1 MARDPDRAKD
11 WDSFCRRTVFAS
23 LMFLGFGSLLAG
35 VWTLRNLLL
44 LTFLAGLLA
53 VLLRAV
59 GNWVHSWTGLRRR
72 WAALAVA
79 LVALAL
85 AGLAAFLLAPV
96 LVSEAR
102 ELIGRLPGAV
112 RSFNDRIGD
121 VSWLSDAWDQF
132 TSQFSLPKPSA
143 AFSQASAVLGLVT
156 ASLGNMVFVLVTAVF
171 LALAPDTYVDGA
183 VRLVP
188 ERHRGFARQLLA
200 EIGRT
205 LKAWLGG
212 QLAAMS
218 IVALISGTGL
228 WALGVPNALVL
239 GLFAGLL
246 DFVPYLGPILGAA
259 PAVLIALSESP
270 NTALWTLGLFFVVQ
284 QIEGNVLQPMIQQS
298 AVDIPPAL
306 LLVFLFAMGQVFGLT
321 GLLVGTPILA
331 VLLVLVRR
339 IYVERILARVGR
351 VGLDGPA
358 VRSQEGASGSVVMP
372 MRLSTCAEG
381 RCAPAIREPV
391 FGGRRAPSGRL
402 GGAPGERLQYPRK

>member
-156 ASLGNMVFVLVTAVF
+156 ASLGNMIFVFVTAVF

-339 IYVERILARVGR
+339 IYVERILECGTKPVS
-351 VGLDGPA
+351 GPGK
-358 VRSQEGASGSVVMP
+358 SD
-372 MRLSTCAEG
+372 
-381 RCAPAIREPV
+381 
-391 FGGRRAPSGRL
+391 
-402 GGAPGERLQYPRK
+402 